1 MSLDSVELIYEF
13 EKHFDI
19 EIPDIEAEKM
29 YTVQQVVDYIYT
41 VKSSEKIDKVLV
53 EQDVIKLTSE
63 KTGIPVYKIELYH
76 SFTSDL
82 GID

>member
-1 MSLDSVELIYEF
+1 MSLDSVELLMEF

-41 VKSSEKIDKVLV
+41 VKSNEKIDKVLV

-63 KTGIPVYKIELYH
+63 KTGIPIHKIELYH